1 MSASDHLNPHQ
12 SQLFDTTQYDKPA
25 PRMDYDPETWIKG
38 PDISYHASDSPRMP
52 QAGEGGGGFGEGF
65 HHGTVGAAMY
75 RGRITSASHISPEH
89 LHSHMARDY
98 VHPVRMVGETAI
110 RDEPFKE
117 MFRSK
122 SGESEETAAKLDKTE
137 AAHAKHPMVFSD
149 TNANMPSGEEM
160 VGLGLNVP
168 YINGV
173 ESAGSVS
180 FRSPRQNLKTWAE
193 DVRSDPG
200 ASTHHKLL
208 AQQFDLTIP
217 ARENFVTE
225 RLQAPRSGL
234 VESPSGKTAIDT
246 GHVPNARNL
255 PHSLSGEVIEQ
266 PSLFEGE
273 PSKLSG
279 SSKLTVLQPK
289 LKKRPTT
296 WL

>member
-1 MSASDHLNPHQ
+1 M
-12 SQLFDTTQYDKPA
+12 
-25 PRMDYDPETWIKG
+25 E
-38 PDISYHASDSPRMP
+38 
-52 QAGEGGGGFGEGF
+52 
-65 HHGTVGAAMY
+65 
-75 RGRITSASHISPEH
+75 
-89 LHSHMARDY
+89 
-98 VHPVRMVGETAI
+98 GETAI
-110 RDEPFKE
+110 RDTPFTA
-117 MFRSK
+117 MVRSPK
-122 SGESEETAAKLDKTE
+122 MEHPDTTAKLDKAE
-137 AAHAKHPMVFSD
+137 AAHAKHPMVFTD

-160 VGLGLNVP
+160 VRLGLNVP
-168 YINGV
+168 YVNGV

-217 ARENFVTE
+217 ARENWSRDVLHTAHKNRFVPT
-225 RLQAPRSGL
+225 PTGKL
-234 VESPSGKTAIDT
+234 VDMGEP
-246 GHVPNARNL
+246 VNARNL